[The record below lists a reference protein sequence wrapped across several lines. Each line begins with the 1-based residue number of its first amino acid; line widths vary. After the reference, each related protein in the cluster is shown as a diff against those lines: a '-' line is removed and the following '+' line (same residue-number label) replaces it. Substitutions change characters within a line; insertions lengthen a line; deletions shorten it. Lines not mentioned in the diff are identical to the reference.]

1 MIYDTIVE
9 MKEAENQVIVNSF
22 VVTDDLG
29 VIDIYHSLKVPVT
42 EIGNLRK

>member
-1 MIYDTIVE
+1 MIHGRRQVE
-9 MKEAENQVIVNSF
+9 GSENQVIVNSF

-42 EIGNLRK
+42 EIENLRK